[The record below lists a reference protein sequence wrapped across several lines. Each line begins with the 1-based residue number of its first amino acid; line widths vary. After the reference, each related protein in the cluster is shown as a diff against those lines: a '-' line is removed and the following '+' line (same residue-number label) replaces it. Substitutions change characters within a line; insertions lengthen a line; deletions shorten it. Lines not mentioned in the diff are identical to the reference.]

1 MTNGNRQNQQ
11 ENMEIIKILVVD
23 DDKGLRDL
31 LQRYLTGQGFEVFTV
46 ADAVEMDAFF
56 NSQTV
61 DLLILD
67 LMLPGEDG
75 LSIARRL
82 RANSE
87 LPIIILSAKGE
98 EVEKIIGLEMG
109 ADDYLAKPFNPRE
122 LLARIR
128 AILRRQGK
136 GRTGSE
142 GQKAQSQVPERSLEN
157 NKKDRQTKEKQS
169 NSDAHEIYRFGPY
182 ALDASNYRFYC
193 NEQEISLTAG
203 EFSLLHIFVT
213 HSNRVLSRDQL
224 MDLMKGYDR
233 SPFDRSIDI
242 RVTRLR
248 KKIESDPKD
257 PQYIRTIWGTGY
269 LFSLDAES
277 QQDKRST

>member
-1 MTNGNRQNQQ
+1 MNN
-11 ENMEIIKILVVD
+11 IKILVVD

-31 LQRYLTGQGFEVFTV
+31 LQRYLTEQGYEVFTV
-46 ADAVEMDAFF
+46 ADAIEMDVFF
-56 NSQTV
+56 NAQSV

-82 RANSE
+82 RSISE
-87 LPIIILSAKGE
+87 LPIIILSAKGD

-128 AILRRQGK
+128 AVLRRQY
-136 GRTGSE
+136 S
-142 GQKAQSQVPERSLEN
+142 VEN
-157 NKKDRQTKEKQS
+157 DVAESKTIAKNITDNDIQ
-169 NSDAHEIYRFGPY
+169 HEIYQFGSY
-182 ALDASNYRFYC
+182 SLDVNNHRLYC
-193 NEQEISLTAG
+193 HDQEVSLTAG
-203 EFSLLHIFVT
+203 EFSLLHIFVS
-213 HSNRVLSRDQL
+213 HAERVLSRDQL

-248 KKIESDPKD
+248 KKIEIEPKK

-269 LFSLDAES
+269 LFSS
-277 QQDKRST
+277 NNS

>member
-1 MTNGNRQNQQ
+1 MQTT
-11 ENMEIIKILVVD
+11 KILVVD

-31 LQRYLTGQGFEVFTV
+31 LQRYLTEQGFEVFTV
-46 ADAVEMDAFF
+46 ADAITMDTFF
-56 NSQTV
+56 TQQSV

-82 RANSE
+82 RSE
-87 LPIIILSAKGE
+87 SSLPIIILSAKGE

-128 AILRRQGK
+128 AVLRRQL
-136 GRTGSE
+136 TPSSNE
-142 GQKAQSQVPERSLEN
+142 ATEQASTS
-157 NKKDRQTKEKQS
+157 TKEAEDS
-169 NSDAHEIYRFGPY
+169 HEIYYFGPY
-182 ALDASNYRFYC
+182 ALDISNYRFYAHD
-193 NEQEISLTAG
+193 QEIALTAG
-203 EFSLLHIFVT
+203 EFNLLHIFVT
-213 HSNRVLSRDQL
+213 HSDRVLSRDQL

-248 KKIESDPKD
+248 KKIEADPKK
-257 PQYIRTIWGTGY
+257 PQYIRTIWGAGY
-269 LFSLDAES
+269 LFNSSGNAS
-277 QQDKRST
+277 

>member
-1 MTNGNRQNQQ
+1 
-11 ENMEIIKILVVD
+11 MEIIKILVVD

-56 NSQTV
+56 NRQTV

-82 RANSE
+82 RASSE

-128 AILRRQGK
+128 AILRRQGTAK
-136 GRTGSE
+136 PYPEKQVSGSDIS
-142 GQKAQSQVPERSLEN
+142 QKPLEN
-157 NKKDRQTKEKQS
+157 NKKDTNSADKEIAD
-169 NSDAHEIYRFGPY
+169 DAHEIYKFGSY
-182 ALDASNYRFYC
+182 SLDVSNYRFYC
-193 NEQEISLTAG
+193 NEREVSLTAG

-213 HSNRVLSRDQL
+213 HPNRVLSRDQL
-224 MDLMKGYDR
+224 MDLMKGYER

-257 PQYIRTIWGTGY
+257 PQYIRTVWGAGY
-269 LFSLDAES
+269 LFSLHAES
-277 QQDKRST
+277 QQVKRST

>member
-1 MTNGNRQNQQ
+1 
-11 ENMEIIKILVVD
+11 MEIIKILVVD

-56 NSQTV
+56 NRQTV

-82 RANSE
+82 RASSE

-128 AILRRQGK
+128 AILRRQGTAK
-136 GRTGSE
+136 PYPEKQVSGSDIS
-142 GQKAQSQVPERSLEN
+142 QKPLEN
-157 NKKDRQTKEKQS
+157 NKKDTNSADKEIAD
-169 NSDAHEIYRFGPY
+169 DAHEIYKFGSY
-182 ALDASNYRFYC
+182 SLDVSNYRFYC
-193 NEQEISLTAG
+193 NEREVSLTAG

-213 HSNRVLSRDQL
+213 HPNRVLSRDQL

-269 LFSLDAES
+269 LFSLEAES
-277 QQDKRST
+277 KPSI